1 MNIAWH
7 YPKTPIPALRL
18 VRARRALRH
27 GARPLAGSVTKVAAW
42 LTEILDP
49 DLGRGW
55 RCTLHAFGPGG
66 AFTRVQAAAFDPE
79 QAVEMTVARLRRR
92 LAQPSTGG
100 TTAGAYTKAPAGR

>member
-1 MNIAWH
+1 MNITWH

-18 VRARRALRH
+18 VRARRALQY

-55 RCTLHAFGPGG
+55 RCTLHAFGPGVVI
-66 AFTRVQAAAFDPE
+66 TRVQSAAIDPE
-79 QAVEMTVARLRRR
+79 QAVEQTVARLRRR
-92 LAQPSTGG
+92 LAQPGTGG
-100 TTAGAYTKAPAGR
+100 AIAGAYTKAPAGR